1 MTYYVVLRKVFN
13 DSIVYH
19 LTYMHVITS
28 IEVFA
33 ILRSKN
39 VVKIK
44 AISCSNFTLKK
55 KKVICL

>member
-1 MTYYVVLRKVFN
+1 MTYCVVLRKVFN
-13 DSIVYH
+13 DSLAYH

-39 VVKIK
+39 VVKIR
-44 AISCSNFTLKK
+44 AIICPNFTLKK